1 MPNWPGWWEWC
12 GVKVE
17 KDERLTSTS
26 LAPTLLKPAV
36 TPRQLLTSHTLR
48 HTFRNPHIAALGKT
62 ALDLIES
69 EGAVG
74 RAVGRCW
81 AAMERGG
88 WNEDPEP
95 KGDEAEDD
103 EPVNGMDVDEPS
115 DSSTAI
121 FARPSTIRRSRTS
134 TSCSSPRTVSPSH
147 ASTTLD
153 NPSLCRP
160 LPPRRQHEPR
170 QVSPKKR

>member
-1 MPNWPGWWEWC
+1 M
-12 GVKVE
+12 
-17 KDERLTSTS
+17 
-26 LAPTLLKPAV
+26 LKPAI

-69 EGAVG
+69 EGVVG

-95 KGDEAEDD
+95 KGDGHEEAEG
-103 EPVNGMDVDEPS
+103 PASNGMDVDGSDAESSVRHSGDGPPMAPPTEPLV
-115 DSSTAI
+115 
-121 FARPSTIRRSRTS
+121 RRL
-134 TSCSSPRTVSPSH
+134 
-147 ASTTLD
+147 TTL
-153 NPSLCRP
+153 LCRTWISS
-160 LPPRRQHEPR
+160 L
-170 QVSPKKR
+170 